1 MDDEPPEVPHQAAA
15 IAVRRH
21 GRDLQVCLIRRRNA
35 TTWGVPK
42 GLIDPGE
49 TPEETAL
56 KESWEEA
63 GLRGRVIGNAIG
75 TYTYAKWGTTFL
87 VAVYVM
93 EVLETTDTWEE
104 AELRER
110 RWTSFDAANSLL
122 EDHPVR
128 SLLERASSL
137 SATVIPETT
146 D

>member
-1 MDDEPPEVPHQAAA
+1 MSDAVPALPRQAAA
-15 IAVRRH
+15 LPVRRH
-21 GRDLQVCLIRRRNA
+21 GRDVQVCLIRRRNS

-63 GLRGRVIGNAIG
+63 GLRGRVLGSAIG
-75 TYTYAKWGTTFL
+75 TYTYEKWGITFS
-87 VAVYVM
+87 VAVFVM
-93 EVLETTDTWEE
+93 EVLETEDTWDE

-110 RWTSFDAANSLL
+110 RWTSFTTATSLL
-122 EDHPVR
+122 ADHPVR
-128 SLLERASSL
+128 SLLERASGL
-137 SATVIPETT
+137 IATATPETM